1 MGKRLVTL
9 PFPHHFSLKAHLM
22 GKLIALGTALLL
34 LAACSPSKKEIVIG
48 GLFPLTGNTATYGQ
62 SSKQAM
68 DLAVAEVN
76 RDSGIEIAGTRM
88 PVRAVYEDD
97 EGQSEK
103 AANAC
108 QKLISRDKIAAIIG
122 AVASKNSLAIAPICQ
137 ESRVPMIS
145 SASTNEK
152 VTEAGDFVFRACF
165 IDPFQGMVMAKYAA
179 FTLKAKKA
187 AILFDNGNDYNK
199 GLAEVFAKKF
209 AEYGGAIVAREAFT
223 DEANTVDFKAQ
234 LTNIKAASPDF
245 LYCPNYYTAD
255 AMIMKQSKE
264 IGLSV
269 PTGGG
274 DGWDSPELVKIGGAA
289 VEGCVFSNHFSKDD
303 TSAAV
308 KNFVR
313 KYKQAYGAEP
323 DALASLAYDAAMI
336 LLSALRT
343 AHSTDPDAVK
353 EAIRTSTV
361 AGVSGNITFDEK
373 RNPIKSAVILRINNG
388 KQEFVER
395 VGP

>member
-1 MGKRLVTL
+1 MKKIVVL
-9 PFPHHFSLKAHLM
+9 A
-22 GKLIALGTALLL
+22 ALSLL
-34 LAACSPSKKEIVIG
+34 LASCSKSKKEIVIG
-48 GLFPLTGNTATYGQ
+48 GLFPLSGSTATFGQ

-68 DLAVAEVN
+68 ELAVAEVN
-76 RDSGIEIAGTRM
+76 QAGGMMVGGTTL

-97 EGQSEK
+97 EGQPEK

-108 QKLISRDKIAAIIG
+108 QKLISKDGIIAIIG

-165 IDPFQGMVMAKYAA
+165 IDPFQGMVMATYAA
-179 FTLKAKKA
+179 KTLGAKKA
-187 AILFDNGNDYNK
+187 AVIYDNGNDYNK
-199 GLAEVFAKKF
+199 GLAQVFSKKF
-209 AEYGGAIVAREAFT
+209 EEYGGKIVAKEAFT

-234 LTNIKAASPDF
+234 LTNIKATAPDF
-245 LYCPNYYTAD
+245 LYCPNYYAAD

-274 DGWDSPELVKIGGAA
+274 DGWDSPKLVEIGGQS
-289 VEGCVFSNHFSKDD
+289 VEGCMFSNHFSKDD
-303 TSAAV
+303 TSAV
-308 KNFVR
+308 VRNFVD
-313 KYKQAYGAEP
+313 KYKQKFGAEP
-323 DALASLAYDAAMI
+323 DALASLAYDAAVI
-336 LLSALRT
+336 LMSAIKKTGSL
-343 AHSTDPDAVK
+343 DPDALK
-353 EAIRTSTV
+353 EAIRTSPV

-373 RNPIKSAVILRINNG
+373 RNPIKSAVILKIKDG
-388 KQEFVER
+388 KQVFVER
-395 VGP
+395 VKP

>member
-1 MGKRLVTL
+1 MRKALAFVLVL
-9 PFPHHFSLKAHLM
+9 LCF
-22 GKLIALGTALLL
+22 LG
-34 LAACSPSKKEIVIG
+34 CSTSKKEIVVG
-48 GLFPLTGNTATYGQ
+48 GLFPLTGNIATYGQ
-62 SSKQAM
+62 SSRQAVQ
-68 DLAVAEVN
+68 LAVAEAN
-76 RDSGIEIAGTRM
+76 KDGGIEIAGTRM

-108 QKLISRDKIAAIIG
+108 QKLISRDKVVAIIG

-137 ESRVPMIS
+137 EARVPMIS
-145 SASTNEK
+145 PASTNEK

-165 IDPFQGMVMAKYAA
+165 IDPFQGTVMAKYAA
-179 FTLKAKKA
+179 FSLKSRKA

-209 AEYGGAIVAREAFT
+209 AEYGGTIVAREAFT

-234 LTNIKAASPDF
+234 LTNIKAAAPDF

-255 AMIMKQSKE
+255 AMIMKQARE

-289 VEGCVFSNHFSKDD
+289 VEGCVFSNHFSKND
-303 TSAAV
+303 TSMAV
-308 KNFVR
+308 RTFVK
-313 KYKQAYGAEP
+313 KYEDAYGAEP
-323 DALASLAYDAAMI
+323 DALASLAYDASLI
-336 LLSALRT
+336 LVSALKKT
-343 AHSTDPDAVK
+343 GSLDPEAIK
-353 EAIRTSTV
+353 EAVSTGAV
-361 AGVSGNITFDEK
+361 EGVSGTIRFDEK
-373 RNPIKSAVILRINNG
+373 RNPIKSAVILKIQGG
-388 KQEFVER
+388 KQVFVEK
-395 VGP
+395 VAP

>member
-1 MGKRLVTL
+1 MKKIVILTIL
-9 PFPHHFSLKAHLM
+9 
-22 GKLIALGTALLL
+22 ALLL
-34 LAACSPSKKEIVIG
+34 VSCSKSKKEIVIG
-48 GLFPLTGNTATYGQ
+48 GLFPLSGSTATFGQ

-68 DLAVAEVN
+68 ELAVAEVN
-76 RDSGIEIAGTRM
+76 QAGGIMVGGVDL

-97 EGQSEK
+97 EGQPEK

-108 QKLISRDKIAAIIG
+108 QKLISKDGVIAIIG

-152 VTEAGDFVFRACF
+152 VTEAGDFIFRACF
-165 IDPFQGMVMAKYAA
+165 IDPFQGMVMAKYAGN
-179 FTLKAKKA
+179 TLKAKKA
-187 AILFDNGNDYNK
+187 AVIYDNGNDYNK
-199 GLAEVFAKKF
+199 GLAQVFSKKF
-209 AEYGGAIVAREAFT
+209 EEYGGTIVAREAFT

-234 LTNIKAASPDF
+234 LTNIKAAAPDF
-245 LYCPNYYTAD
+245 LYCPNYYAAD

-274 DGWDSPELVKIGGAA
+274 DGWDSPKLVEIGGAS

-303 TSAAV
+303 TGAV
-308 KNFVR
+308 VRNFVD
-313 KYKQAYGAEP
+313 KYKQQYNDKP
-323 DALASLAYDAAMI
+323 DALASLAYDAAVI
-336 LLSALRT
+336 LMSAIKKTGSL
-343 AHSTDPDAVK
+343 DPDALK
-353 EAIRTSTV
+353 EAIKTSPV

-373 RNPIKSAVILRINNG
+373 RNPIKSAVILKIKDG
-388 KQEFVER
+388 KQVFVER
-395 VGP
+395 VAP

>member
-1 MGKRLVTL
+1 MRKFAV
-9 PFPHHFSLKAHLM
+9 
-22 GKLIALGTALLL
+22 
-34 LAACSPSKKEIVIG
+34 LAALALVAASCPPSKKEIIIG

-62 SSKQAM
+62 SSRQAM
-68 DLAVAEVN
+68 QLAVAEAN
-76 RDSGIEIAGTRM
+76 KDGGIEIAGSRV

-108 QKLISRDKIAAIIG
+108 QKLISRDKVVAIIG

-165 IDPFQGMVMAKYAA
+165 IDPFQGTVMAKYAA

-209 AEYGGAIVAREAFT
+209 SEYGGTIVAREAFT

-234 LTNIKAASPDF
+234 LTNIKAAAPDF
-245 LYCPNYYTAD
+245 LYCPNYYTSD
-255 AMIMKQSKE
+255 AMIMKQAHE
-264 IGLSV
+264 IGLIV

-303 TSAAV
+303 TSSV
-308 KNFVR
+308 VRNFVK
-313 KYKQAYGAEP
+313 KYKETYGAEP
-323 DALASLAYDAAMI
+323 DALASLAYDAAVI
-336 LLSALRT
+336 LLSAIAKTGSL
-343 AHSTDPDAVK
+343 DPDAVK
-353 EAIRTSTV
+353 EAIKTGSV
-361 AGVSGNITFDEK
+361 EGVSGNITFDEK
-373 RNPIKSAVILRINNG
+373 RNPIKSAVVLRIQGG
-388 KQEFVER
+388 KQVFVER
-395 VGP
+395 VAP

>member
-1 MGKRLVTL
+1 MKRLILVAL
-9 PFPHHFSLKAHLM
+9 AF
-22 GKLIALGTALLL
+22 LISSG
-34 LAACSPSKKEIVIG
+34 CSPSKKEIVIG

-62 SSKQAM
+62 SSRQAM
-68 DLAVAEVN
+68 QLAVAEAN
-76 RDSGIEIAGTRM
+76 KDGGIEIAGSRM

-108 QKLISRDKIAAIIG
+108 QKLISRDRIVGLVG
-122 AVASKNSLAIAPICQ
+122 AVASKNSLAIAPLCQ
-137 ESRVPMIS
+137 ESRVPMVS

-152 VTEAGDFVFRACF
+152 VTEAGDFVYRACF
-165 IDPFQGMVMAKYAA
+165 IDPFQGTVMAKHAA

-209 AEYGGAIVAREAFT
+209 SEYGGAIVAREAFT

-234 LTNIKAASPDF
+234 LTNIKAAAPDF

-255 AMIMKQSKE
+255 AMIMKQARE
-264 IGLSV
+264 IGLIV

-274 DGWDSPELVKIGGAA
+274 DGWDSPELVKIGGSA

-303 TSAAV
+303 TSAV
-308 KNFVR
+308 VRNFVK
-313 KYKQAYGAEP
+313 KYKETYGAEP
-323 DALASLAYDAAMI
+323 DALASLAYDAAVI
-336 LLSALRT
+336 LLSAIERT
-343 AHSTDPDAVK
+343 GSLDPDALK
-353 EAIRTSTV
+353 EAIRTGSV

-373 RNPIKSAVILRINNG
+373 RNPIKSAVILRIQDG
-388 KQEFVER
+388 KQVFVER
-395 VGP
+395 VAP

>member
-1 MGKRLVTL
+1 MK
-9 PFPHHFSLKAHLM
+9 KIII
-22 GKLIALGTALLL
+22 LIFLALLL
-34 LAACSPSKKEIVIG
+34 AGCSKSKKEIVIG
-48 GLFPLTGNTATYGQ
+48 GLFPLSGSTATFGQ

-68 DLAVAEVN
+68 ELAVAEVN
-76 RDSGIEIAGTRM
+76 QEGSVMVGGVAL

-97 EGQSEK
+97 EGQPEK

-108 QKLISRDKIAAIIG
+108 QKLISRDAVCAIIG

-137 ESRVPMIS
+137 ESRIPMVS

-152 VTEAGDFVFRACF
+152 VTEAGDFIFRACF
-165 IDPFQGMVMAKYAA
+165 IDPFQGKVMAAYAA
-179 FTLKAKKA
+179 HTLGAKKA
-187 AILFDNGNDYNK
+187 AIIYDNGNDYNK
-199 GLAEVFAKKF
+199 GLAEVFSRKF
-209 AEYGGAIVAREAFT
+209 AEYGGTIVAKEAFT

-234 LTNIKAASPDF
+234 LTNIKAAAPDF
-245 LYCPNYYTAD
+245 LYCPNYYAAD

-274 DGWDSPELVKIGGAA
+274 DGWDSPKLVEIGGTS

-308 KNFVR
+308 RNFVG
-313 KYKQAYGAEP
+313 KYKQKFGAEP

-336 LLSALRT
+336 LLSAIKRT
-343 AHSTDPDAVK
+343 QSTDPDALK
-353 EAIRTSTV
+353 EAIRTSSV
-361 AGVSGNITFDEK
+361 AGVSGTITFDDK
-373 RNPIKSAVILRINNG
+373 RNPIKSAVILKIQNG
-388 KQEFVER
+388 RQVFVER
-395 VGP
+395 VKP